1 MKITTEAGK
10 RGLQHYGG
18 RGAERQGR
26 ERREGDS
33 GRRHMRHARY
43 VLPSLSSS
51 SSSDR
56 GQSDF
61 KSLESALSFNNLP
74 SVWQVGQ

>member
-1 MKITTEAGK
+1 MKITTEAGT

-18 RGAERQGR
+18 RGAERQG
-26 ERREGDS
+26 REGDS